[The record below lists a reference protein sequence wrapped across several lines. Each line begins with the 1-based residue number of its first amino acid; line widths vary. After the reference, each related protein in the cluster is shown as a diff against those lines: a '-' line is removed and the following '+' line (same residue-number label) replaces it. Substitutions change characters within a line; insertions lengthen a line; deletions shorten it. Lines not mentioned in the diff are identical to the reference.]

1 MIKINLIKIRNIGI
15 IILIVSVLGFAII
28 IEITN
33 NIIYG
38 IAFLVSFSIGATIT
52 GFIIISNLENKE

>member
-38 IAFLVSFSIGATIT
+38 IAFLVLFLIGVTIN

>member
-28 IEITN
+28 TEITN

-38 IAFLVSFSIGATIT
+38 IAFLVLFLIGVTIN

>member
-1 MIKINLIKIRNIGI
+1 VIKINLIKIRNIGI

-38 IAFLVSFSIGATIT
+38 IAFLVLFLIGVTIN